1 VLFVSNESDNERVT
15 SMSYQSIST
24 KITASHRQR
33 RACVYV
39 RQSTV
44 FQVTH
49 HREST
54 ERQYN
59 LRHRALE
66 LGWTP
71 DAIII
76 IDEDQGQSATSSE
89 YRQGYQRL
97 VAEVAAGQVGLVLML
112 EASRLARCG
121 SDWHRLI
128 ELCSLTQTLI
138 GDEHS
143 VYDPRDPNDR
153 LLLGVKGTLSEAE
166 LMTLRTRLYEGRWN
180 KARKGQL
187 RRSVPTGYLPAPDG
201 QWIKDPNR
209 HVQERLGYVFALF
222 RRFAVARQVLL
233 KLKVEKLMLPVRI
246 PGGPRKGQLVWKEP
260 SYWAL
265 VRILRN
271 PAYAGAYVYGEGAY
285 DSRHR
290 SPTTG
295 KAQPRFRPPD
305 QWPVCI
311 QDHHEG
317 YISWQEFLTNR
328 QRLHQNGFRSST
340 QGAPREGGA
349 LLQGLVWCGRCG
361 AKMGVNSHSFRE
373 KRRPSYICDHDYTEG
388 ATPTCQTMS
397 SKPIDELVVSLFFEA
412 LAPSQF
418 EIAMKAVEQIQQER
432 QALQHQW
439 ERQLE
444 QARYEV
450 QLAERQYDA
459 VDPDFR
465 LVAAELEKR
474 WNDKLD
480 ALQKL
485 ESAYTKAQQ
494 QAHFS
499 VSAEEQQAMT
509 KLAQD
514 LPALWHAP
522 TTTDQERKQ
531 LLRYVIAEVQLDG
544 VSAPGKIDIRITWRS
559 GAVIRRQIERLKVGV
574 WAPRTDDRVIAH
586 IRALAPTH
594 TVAAIAECL
603 NQTGFRS
610 AHGRV
615 FREHHVLY
623 LARRHNIAVT
633 TCSKHLAKGDNHTAG
648 GSTVV

>member
-1 VLFVSNESDNERVT
+1 MVAF
-15 SMSYQSIST
+15 MYPYPSISS
-24 KITASHRQR
+24 KITADHQQR
-33 RACVYV
+33 YACVYV

-59 LRHRALE
+59 LRQRALA
-66 LGWTP
+66 LGWAS
-71 DAIII
+71 DAIVI
-76 IDEDQGQSATSSE
+76 IDEDQGQSATSSD

-97 VAEVAAGQVGLVLML
+97 VALVAAGQVGLVLML

-138 GDEHS
+138 GDEQS

-166 LMTLRTRLYEGRWN
+166 LMTLRTRLFEGRWN

-187 RRSVPTGYLPAPDG
+187 GRSVPTGYLSAPEG
-201 QWIKDPNR
+201 QWVKDPNR
-209 HVQERLGYVFALF
+209 HVQERLGYVFELF
-222 RRFAVARQVLL
+222 RRVGVARQVLL
-233 KLKVEKLMLPVRI
+233 KLKAEKLTLPVRI
-246 PGGPRKGQLVWKEP
+246 PGGPRKGQLAWKEP
-260 SYWAL
+260 SYRTL

-271 PAYAGAYVYGEGAY
+271 PAYAGAYVYGECAY
-285 DSRHR
+285 DGRHR
-290 SPTTG
+290 SSTTG
-295 KAQPRFRPPD
+295 KAQPRFRAPD
-305 QWPVCI
+305 QWPVCL

-317 YISWQEFLTNR
+317 YISWQEYLTNR
-328 QRLHQNGFRSST
+328 QRLHQNWFRSST
-340 QGAPREGGA
+340 QGAPREGSA

-361 AKMGVNSHSFRE
+361 AKMGVNSHSARE
-373 KRRPSYICDHDYTEG
+373 KRRPSYICDHNYTEG
-388 ATPTCQTMS
+388 ALHTCQSMS
-397 SKPIDELVVSLFFEA
+397 SKPIDEFVVSLFFEA

-418 EIAMKAVEQIQQER
+418 EIAMKVVEQVRQER
-432 QALQHQW
+432 QALRQQW
-439 ERQLE
+439 EHQLE
-444 QARYEV
+444 QARYEA
-450 QLAERQYDA
+450 QLAQRQYDA

-474 WNDKLD
+474 WNDKLE

-485 ESAYTKAQQ
+485 ERAYAQAQ
-494 QAHFS
+494 HQDLFS

-509 KLAQD
+509 KLAED

-544 VSAPGKIDIRITWRS
+544 VSTPGKIDIQITWRS

-574 WAPRTDDRVIAH
+574 WAPRTDDRVIEH

-594 TVAAIAECL
+594 TVTAIAEYL
-603 NQTGFRS
+603 NQVGLRS
-610 AHGRV
+610 AHGRA

-623 LARRHNIAVT
+623 LARRHNISVT
-633 TCSKHLAKGDNHTAG
+633 TCSKHLAKGNNLTAG
-648 GSTVV
+648 RSVVV